1 MTEFHKH
8 RSFALFIPAF
18 AVEVHPLLLS
28 SSFWTSPTGFAKLI
42 NLVLFLAVLYLLLR
56 KPMREFFQQRL
67 AAVRETLDKAAR
79 EKQAAT
85 EKMAELDARLN
96 RLDAEV
102 AEIKTQAERESA
114 AERAR
119 MEMEA
124 KRDIEKV
131 REMAGREIESA
142 KQVAMADLREFA
154 ATKAVDLAEQMIR
167 REMTPADD
175 AKMVARVGDEMSKA
189 K

>member
-1 MTEFHKH
+1 MTETHRH
-8 RSFALFIPAF
+8 RSFALLVPAF
-18 AVEVHPLLLS
+18 AAEIHPLLLS

-42 NLVLFLAVLYLLLR
+42 NLVLFVVVLYLLLR
-56 KPMREFFQQRL
+56 KPVREFFDRRL
-67 AAVRETLDKAAR
+67 VAVREMLDKAAR
-79 EKQAAT
+79 ERHAAT

-119 MEMEA
+119 MEAEA
-124 KRDIEKV
+124 KKDIEKV
-131 REMAGREIESA
+131 REMTGREIESA

-175 AKMVARVGDEMSKA
+175 ARMVERVGDEMSRA